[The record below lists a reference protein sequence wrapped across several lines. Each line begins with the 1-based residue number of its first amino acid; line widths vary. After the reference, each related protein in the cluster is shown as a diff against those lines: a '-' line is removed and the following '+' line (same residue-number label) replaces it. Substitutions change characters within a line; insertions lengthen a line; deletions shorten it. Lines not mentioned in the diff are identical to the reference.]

1 MRDSITPVL
10 YAIIVA
16 TITIPLGQKI
26 EAEKTG
32 ILSSSGVA
40 RSGGATTICRTL
52 NLVHR
57 NGYEPIN
64 DWSPGLTG
72 RRLRRITTKSATLC

>member
-1 MRDSITPVL
+1 M
-10 YAIIVA
+10 IVGPLRHSRF
-16 TITIPLGQKI
+16 PLGQKLKQR
-26 EAEKTG
+26 KTG
-32 ILSSSGVA
+32 ILSSCGVA

-72 RRLRRITTKSATLC
+72 RRLRRMTTKSATPC

>member
-1 MRDSITPVL
+1 M
-10 YAIIVA
+10 IVGPSRHSRF
-16 TITIPLGQKI
+16 PLGQKLKQR
-26 EAEKTG
+26 KTG

-57 NGYEPIN
+57 NGYKPIN
-64 DWSPGLTG
+64 DWSPD
-72 RRLRRITTKSATLC
+72 